1 MVFAVPLS
9 SAPKG
14 ADLLDR
20 YPSIN
25 KSVPFFVAF
34 FAKNITATDK
44 DAVRVNLLPTE

>member
-25 KSVPFFVAF
+25 KFVPFFLSPF
-34 FAKNITATDK
+34 LQKILQLQIKILFG
-44 DAVRVNLLPTE
+44 